1 MCHRFPLY
9 HRLFSGDEWVASVA
23 QMLTEPEYRAV
34 VEDFGAGN
42 HALEQEIPRRELPVN
57 QRKRSSQRRAPSL
70 FSIEFARKADR
81 CPMRAKDDRPIQ
93 PAGAIARG
101 LAVLVDR
108 ESESRRLDEAIR
120 NERESDGHLDP
131 PAWGKPHW

>member
-42 HALEQEIPRRELPVN
+42 HALEQEIPRRELAGESAQAFFPKESTLVILHRI
-57 QRKRSSQRRAPSL
+57 RK
-70 FSIEFARKADR
+70 KG
-81 CPMRAKDDRPIQ
+81 RPL
-93 PAGAIARG
+93 PNA
-101 LAVLVDR
+101 
-108 ESESRRLDEAIR
+108 S
-120 NERESDGHLDP
+120 
-131 PAWGKPHW
+131 